1 MRTRNHGSNG
11 HHAPRSA
18 GRARLAGLAA
28 TLAAG
33 LLGATALTG
42 LDAALPA
49 AATAEPVAT
58 TAPFATPNTDACP
71 DKTAPPPPIDD
82 SEVPEP
88 GRRPPAPLPIPAPP
102 VGGAKLGSCGVVL
115 PDGAPPV
122 PKDISATAWVIADLD
137 TGRVLAAKD
146 PHGRYR
152 PASTLKTL
160 LAAYALPKLDLH
172 RVIVGTQDDANADGT
187 RVGIGAGGHY
197 TNDQLLHALLMCS
210 GNDAAHAI
218 ATELG
223 GVDETV
229 AQMNETAK
237 QLQALDTRAATP
249 SGLDGPGQS
258 TSAYDLAAIFR
269 HDMAN
274 PTFADIVHTEQF
286 DFPGFPAN
294 PKIEG
299 DKDHPGFPIANDN
312 RLLYDYEGDLGGKTG
327 YTDDARQTFVTAAQ
341 RGGHRLVVTLLKA
354 DVLPLR
360 PPEQAA
366 RLLDYGFA
374 LPATASIGSLPGSG
388 SAEATNPSVALASP
402 PPHST
407 TAAAPDQTGANDTL
421 RIMLIVGG
429 LAIVLILVVT
439 AWLISG
445 RARR

>member
-1 MRTRNHGSNG
+1 MHTRNQRPSSARRPGAN
-11 HHAPRSA
+11 RS
-18 GRARLAGLAA
+18 RLTAFAA
-28 TLAAG
+28 ALAAG
-33 LLGATALTG
+33 LVGAAALTG
-42 LDAALPA
+42 VDVALSPA
-49 AATAEPVAT
+49 AAAQPVAT
-58 TAPFATPNTDACP
+58 NVPFATPNTDTCP
-71 DKTAPPPPIDD
+71 NKTAPPPPIDE

-88 GRRPPAPLPIPAPP
+88 GQSAPPPLPVPLSP
-102 VGGAKLGSCGVVL
+102 VGGARLGSCGLVL

-160 LAAYALPKLDLH
+160 LAAFALPKLDLNQ
-172 RVIVGTQDDANADGT
+172 VILGTQDDANADGT
-187 RVGIGAGGHY
+187 RVGIGVGGRY
-197 TNDQLLHALLMCS
+197 TNEQLLHALLMCS

-223 GVDETV
+223 GVDSTV
-229 AQMNETAK
+229 EQMNETAK

-258 TSAYDLAAIFR
+258 ISAYDMAAIFR
-269 HDMAN
+269 HDMTV
-274 PTFADIVHTEQF
+274 PTFADVVHTEQF
-286 DFPGFPAN
+286 DFPGYPAN

-312 RLLYDYEGDLGGKTG
+312 HLLYDYDGDLGGKTG

-354 DVLPLR
+354 DVLPIR

-366 RLLDYGFA
+366 RLLDYGFS
-374 LPATASIGSLPGSG
+374 LPSTASVGTLPGSTP
-388 SAEATNPSVALASP
+388 AEATNPSVALASP
-402 PPHST
+402 PPHLP
-407 TAAAPDQTGANDTL
+407 AAAEPDVDHSRDTL
-421 RIMLIVGG
+421 RTGLIIGG
-429 LAIVLILVVT
+429 IVLVLLLVIAAWRT
-439 AWLISG
+439 AG
-445 RARR
+445 RSRR